1 MRVHDLLAY
10 QGPRTLERLPAWWE
24 DIDDDPRWQDSVFIA
39 LAVAYGTLAVVAL
52 VQVEL
57 FLLLMSTELARLFD
71 YTTHSVA
78 LLRH

>member
-10 QGPRTLERLPAWWE
+10 QGPGTLERLPAWWE
-24 DIDDDPRWQDSVFIA
+24 DIDDDARWQDSVFIA

-57 FLLLMSTELARLFD
+57 FFSYRCLPSLPTFLITGPSLILLLR
-71 YTTHSVA
+71 
-78 LLRH
+78 

>member
-1 MRVHDLLAY
+1 MRVHDLLVY
-10 QGPRTLERLPAWWE
+10 QGAGTLERLPAWWE

-57 FLLLMSTELARLFD
+57 FLLPGQYRNCQLSCLHNPL
-71 YTTHSVA
+71 
-78 LLRH
+78 